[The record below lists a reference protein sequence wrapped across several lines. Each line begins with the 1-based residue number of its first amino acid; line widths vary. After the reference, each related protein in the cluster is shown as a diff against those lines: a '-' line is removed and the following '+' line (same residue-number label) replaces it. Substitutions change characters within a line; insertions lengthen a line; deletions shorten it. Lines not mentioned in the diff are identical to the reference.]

1 MVIRGI
7 ATRAKIERLIVSA
20 GIDGISLTAARKK
33 LNISRSAIALH
44 CKALEMAGRIEKS
57 SDCGWTTKWGAPGIR
72 EAYSAEKRARK
83 TSPKRWQALKAAA
96 LWANVWTEQMPAHLC
111 VSANDVPP
119 LGKPGIASVWEL
131 AS

>member
-83 TSPKRWQALKAAA
+83 TSPKRWQDLKEAA
-96 LWANVWTEQMPAHLC
+96 LWASVWTEEPPAHRV

-131 AS
+131 AA